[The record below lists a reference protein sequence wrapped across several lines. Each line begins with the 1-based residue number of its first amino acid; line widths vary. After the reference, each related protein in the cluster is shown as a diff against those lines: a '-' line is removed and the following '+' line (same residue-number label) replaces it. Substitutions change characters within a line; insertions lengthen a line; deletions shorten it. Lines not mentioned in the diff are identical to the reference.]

1 MSIEIQTFTC
11 SNHML
16 ATARKHLAG
25 GVSSGMRAASKPIP
39 LYFTSGVGSR
49 LTDVDGNEYIDYT
62 LAWGPLILGHSH
74 PAVISAVENQLKKCQ
89 LLGAQNE
96 LETLVAEKLCR
107 MIPCADLVV
116 FNNTGSESVQ
126 VAFRLTRAFTGKQK
140 IIRFE
145 GHYHGWLDN
154 VLIGYRPKGS
164 SAGEGIRELPSEGM
178 SKSALDEVCVLE
190 WNNLHQVE
198 ATLRE
203 RGGEIAGI
211 IMEPILCNSHCLLPL
226 PGYLEGLREL
236 ATRYGV
242 VLIFDEV
249 ITGFRVA
256 AGGAQ
261 SLFGV
266 TPDLAT
272 FGKAVAAGFPLSVVA
287 GRRDIMELIEEH
299 RVVQAGTFNGNPISL
314 AAAYAALSILDA
326 DGGAA
331 LKRAGTTGESLIV
344 GIRKLAEE
352 EGIPILINGLGSAFH
367 LAFTERR
374 AMHNYRN
381 TLDSDVQ
388 ARDSFLEAMLRSGVY
403 LLPDGRWYVSAVHTE
418 GDVGNTLDAIRDV
431 FRKEKP
437 NLLPNQRI

>member
-1 MSIEIQTFTC
+1 MSKNIHAF
-11 SNHML
+11 SRSSRML
-16 ATARKHLAG
+16 TTTRKHLAG
-25 GVSSGMRAASKPIP
+25 GVSSGMRAASKPMP
-39 LYFTSGVGSR
+39 LYFVSGLGPR

-96 LETLVAEKLCR
+96 LESLVAEKLCG

-116 FNNTGSESVQ
+116 FNNTGSEAVQ
-126 VAFRLTRAFTGKQK
+126 MAFRLARAFTGRQK

-154 VLIGYRPKGS
+154 VLVGYRPKGN
-164 SAGEGIRELPSEGM
+164 SAAEKIRELPSEGM
-178 SKSALDEVCVLE
+178 SKSALEEVFVLE
-190 WNNLHQVE
+190 WNDLDQVE

-203 RGGEIAGI
+203 HGAEIAGI
-211 IMEPILCNSHCLLPL
+211 ITEPILCNSHCLLPL

-266 TPDLAT
+266 TPDVAT

-314 AAAYAALSILDA
+314 AAAYAGLNILDI

-331 LKRAGTTGESLIV
+331 LKRAGMIGESLLE
-344 GIRKLAEE
+344 GIRRLAEE
-352 EGIPILINGLGSAFH
+352 ENIPVLINGLGSAFH
-367 LAFTERR
+367 LAFTQRR
-374 AMHNYRN
+374 TMHSYRD

-388 ARDSFLEAMLRSGVY
+388 ARDSFLEGMLRSGVY

-418 GDVGNTLDAIRDV
+418 RDVQNTLGAVRDV
-431 FRKEKP
+431 FREKKTD
-437 NLLPNQRI
+437 LLPKQHI